1 MVNRR
6 GVSII
11 ENMVAMVLFTAAFI
25 FTVYSLANL
34 VTPLLE
40 REEAADM
47 QLIAYNSIE
56 RIISDPEVG
65 LAREDHVLSF
75 DKLSIFLINEEE
87 KYEEAKDY
95 LGLEEYSFKIIVA
108 STFSRVST
116 YGIQKGNTNSPY
128 VIDPSLPGAPPCDP
142 DELVC
147 KKVENYA
154 DLDDDGIIEY
164 KYNIE
169 DFVIGDKKYT
179 ILLADS
185 TNDGNVN
192 YDRLYIDYDQDDM
205 FIDEKYRNFGNLK
218 EGESFA
224 VEGFK
229 YTIISIYSDEV
240 ELLEQGSVDMEL
252 GEELPYT
259 IEQEGRIYLL
269 NKPVVVI
276 SRLVLV
282 VSEGSSE
289 IKRLVFMIW

>member
-6 GVSII
+6 GGSIV

-40 REEAADM
+40 KEEAADM

-87 KYEEAKDY
+87 KYEEAKNY

-128 VIDPSLPGAPPCDP
+128 VIDPSLPDPKCDAG
-142 DELVC
+142 ETC
-147 KKVENYA
+147 QKVENYA
-154 DLDDDGIIEY
+154 DLDDDGTIEY

-179 ILLADS
+179 VLLADS
-185 TNDGNVN
+185 TDDGNVN
-192 YDRLYIDYDQDDM
+192 YDRLYIDYDQDNA
-205 FIDEKYRNFGNLK
+205 FVDEKYRNFGNLK

-240 ELLEQGSVDMEL
+240 ELLEQGSVDMEI

-259 IEQEGRIYLL
+259 VEQGGRIYLL

>member
-6 GVSII
+6 GVSIV

-56 RIISDPEVG
+56 RIISDPEAG

-87 KYEEAKDY
+87 KYEEVKDY
-95 LGLEEYSFKIIVA
+95 LGLEGYSFKIIVA

-128 VIDPSLPGAPPCDP
+128 IIDPSLPGSTCDTG
-142 DELVC
+142 ETC
-147 KKVENYA
+147 EWVENYA
-154 DLDDDGIIEY
+154 DLDDDGITEY

-169 DFVIGDKKYT
+169 DFVMGDKKYT
-179 ILLADS
+179 ILLTDS

-192 YDRLYIDYDQDDM
+192 YVRLYIDYDQDDM
-205 FIDEKYRNFGNLK
+205 FIDEKYRNYGNLK

-259 IEQEGRIYLL
+259 IEQGGRIYLL

-276 SRLVLV
+276 SRLVLA